1 MSRKRKHEKPI
12 KWKRTRGRPVQVMWS
27 EAEYRGLETLVRERG
42 LASMSE
48 LFRLFGK
55 RALAQLRARKRG
67 NTVPADP
74 RQTELFL

>member
-1 MSRKRKHEKPI
+1 MHGKQKQGKPI
-12 KWKRTRGRPVQVMWS
+12 KWKRKRDRPVQVMWS
-27 EAEYRGLETLVRERG
+27 AAEYRGLETLVRERG

-67 NTVPADP
+67 NTIPADP